1 MSGKEEGRI
10 FVGGLSWDVTERQIE
25 STFSRFGKVLDVLI
39 MVERDTGRPRGFGF
53 VTFSDK
59 RAVEDAIRE
68 MHNKEFGGR
77 QISVNKAE
85 PKVSSDDT
93 GYGYGGGGY
102 SSGGRGGYRGNADD
116 SLPVG
121 RSECFKCGRS
131 GHWARECTSGGGGR
145 FSSRSRIG
153 GGSDSRGD
161 RFGGGGGRN
170 NDRYSNDRH
179 DGARHDG
186 GRHDGTRFAGR
197 DRFDGKDSRYNGGR
211 DRYSPAGDRYG
222 SGPDRY
228 PSNGYNK
235 ERSFDRDG
243 GGRGGGSSDRY
254 DGGGPTRYNSGSS
267 YRERPGPYDRPS
279 KGSRP
284 SSFDDRY

>member
-1 MSGKEEGRI
+1 MMDKL
-10 FVGGLSWDVTERQIE
+10 VNTH
-25 STFSRFGKVLDVLI
+25 FSLTVVVEIKI
-39 MVERDTGRPRGFGF
+39 MVERDSGRPRGFGF

-59 RAVEDAIRE
+59 RAVESAIRD

-85 PKVSSDDT
+85 PKLSWDDT

-121 RSECFKCGRS
+121 RSECFKCGRG

-161 RFGGGGGRN
+161 RFGGG
-170 NDRYSNDRH
+170 DRYNERYANDRH

-186 GRHDGTRFAGR
+186 ARHDGTRFGDRDRDR

-211 DRYSPAGDRYG
+211 DRYSPAGDRFSGDKYG
-222 SGPDRY
+222 SGPDKY

-243 GGRGGGSSDRY
+243 GGHGGGGGGSDRY
-254 DGGGPTRYNSGSS
+254 DGGGPTRHNNGGG